1 MKAFSAYCRY
11 CSMVVSGK
19 VNAITELESGNYLY
33 VGECLIC
40 LYEIRRIVP
49 KNKFINSAYEQPKL
63 GDPFGN
69 NINLNGYDDERSWN
83 GL

>member
-1 MKAFSAYCRY
+1 MKEFSAYCKY

-33 VGECLIC
+33 VGECLLC
-40 LYEIRRIVP
+40 LYEIKRIVP
-49 KNKFINSAYEQPKL
+49 KDKSTTL
-63 GDPFGN
+63 N
-69 NINLNGYDDERSWN
+69 NTDLNGYDDERSWN